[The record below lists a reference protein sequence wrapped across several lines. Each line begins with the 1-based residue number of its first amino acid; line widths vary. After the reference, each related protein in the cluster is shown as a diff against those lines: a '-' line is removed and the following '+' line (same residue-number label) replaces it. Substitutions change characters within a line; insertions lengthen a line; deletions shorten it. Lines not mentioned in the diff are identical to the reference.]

1 MQTHIYQ
8 TRSVTQGYGEVCLY
22 SILNQIGSKSNTY
35 LFIKKD
41 FLVFSSLFYFLG
53 GLGPLKMLQINRS
66 V

>member
-22 SILNQIGSKSNTY
+22 SIFNQIGGKSNTY